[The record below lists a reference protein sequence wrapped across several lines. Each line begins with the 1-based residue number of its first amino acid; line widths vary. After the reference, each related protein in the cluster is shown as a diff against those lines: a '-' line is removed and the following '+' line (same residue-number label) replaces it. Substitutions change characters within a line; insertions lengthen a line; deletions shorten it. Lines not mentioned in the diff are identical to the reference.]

1 MAYLHFICQY
11 FIDLLFSLS
20 SRPEITGIHPA
31 EVQRL
36 EHNYSAVKA
45 ESCGFAVLRSHDSTF
60 FCLGSSIVF
69 IFWCFFTF
77 CFQYCPAFFLQHFF
91 SPRLSVN
98 LKTKICLNWL
108 QRAQRGFVSMVMRLL
123 IGPEAQAA
131 NRPLLAC
138 RGLCLLVSLMNSFAD
153 GGWQG
158 LIYQAGP
165 EGWWGR
171 RWLEQVKKK
180 IIKGEQIYKSCCRF
194 GFLMSSG
201 SKVVL
206 PPGVEFGLMFGMVC
220 DQSFPL

>member
-1 MAYLHFICQY
+1 MIPHSSVLEAA
-11 FIDLLFSLS
+11 LFSFFDASLPFGSITVLLS
-20 SRPEITGIHPA
+20 SSNI
-31 EVQRL
+31 
-36 EHNYSAVKA
+36 
-45 ESCGFAVLRSHDSTF
+45 F
-60 FCLGSSIVF
+60 F
-69 IFWCFFTF
+69 
-77 CFQYCPAFFLQHFF
+77 
-91 SPRLSVN
+91 PRLSVN

-108 QRAQRGFVSMVMRLL
+108 QRAQRGFVSMVMSLL

-171 RWLEQVKKK
+171 RCLEQVKKK
-180 IIKGEQIYKSCCRF
+180 KIIKSEHISKSCCCF
-194 GFLMSSG
+194 GCLMSSG
-201 SKVVL
+201 SEVVL

-220 DQSFPL
+220 EQSTTL

>member
-1 MAYLHFICQY
+1 MIPHSSVLEAA
-11 FIDLLFSLS
+11 LFS
-20 SRPEITGIHPA
+20 
-31 EVQRL
+31 
-36 EHNYSAVKA
+36 
-45 ESCGFAVLRSHDSTF
+45 F
-60 FCLGSSIVF
+60 
-69 IFWCFFTF
+69 FWCFFTF

-91 SPRLSVN
+91 PRLSVN

-108 QRAQRGFVSMVMRLL
+108 QRARRGFVSMVMRLL

-180 IIKGEQIYKSCCRF
+180 LQKESK
-194 GFLMSSG
+194 FLRAV
-201 SKVVL
+201 VVL
-206 PPGVEFGLMFGMVC
+206 VLWWVQVQKLCYHPGWSLDECLEWYVTSPQHYRSVPSVRKRPTFRCRL
-220 DQSFPL
+220 QSGASTLSQGTSRVSRKTPG

>member
-1 MAYLHFICQY
+1 MIPHSSVLEAA
-11 FIDLLFSLS
+11 LFSFFDASLPFASSTVLLS
-20 SRPEITGIHPA
+20 SS
-31 EVQRL
+31 
-36 EHNYSAVKA
+36 NN
-45 ESCGFAVLRSHDSTF
+45 F
-60 FCLGSSIVF
+60 F
-69 IFWCFFTF
+69 
-77 CFQYCPAFFLQHFF
+77 
-91 SPRLSVN
+91 PRLSVN

-171 RWLEQVKKK
+171 RWLEQVKKN
-180 IIKGEQIYKSCCRF
+180 IKGEQISKSCCCF

-206 PPGVEFGLMFGMVC
+206 PPGVEFGPMVC
-220 DQSFPL
+220 DQSTTLYFWDSMRQIGAPHPTVCWSSYRSVPSVR